1 MCSPS
6 SIYGFCL
13 YLCVLLLLL
22 FTVSDYTFVFFSFD
36 LRLLIIPLCS
46 SPSIYGFCLYLCVL
60 LLRFTVSVYTFVFS
74 LLLLFTVSDY
84 TFVFFSFDLR
94 FLFIPLCSS
103 PSIYG
108 FCLYLCV
115 LSPSAIY
122 GFYLYL
128 CVLLLRFTAS
138 DYTFVFFSFCY
149 LRFLIIPLCS
159 SPSIYGF

>member
-84 TFVFFSFDLR
+84 TFVFSLLLRFTVSVYTFVFSLLLLFTASIYTFVFFSFDIRL
-94 FLFIPLCSS
+94 LIIPLC
-103 PSIYG
+103 
-108 FCLYLCV
+108 F
-115 LSPSAIY
+115 SPSAIY
-122 GFYLYL
+122 GF
-128 CVLLLRFTAS
+128 
-138 DYTFVFFSFCY
+138 
-149 LRFLIIPLCS
+149 
-159 SPSIYGF
+159 